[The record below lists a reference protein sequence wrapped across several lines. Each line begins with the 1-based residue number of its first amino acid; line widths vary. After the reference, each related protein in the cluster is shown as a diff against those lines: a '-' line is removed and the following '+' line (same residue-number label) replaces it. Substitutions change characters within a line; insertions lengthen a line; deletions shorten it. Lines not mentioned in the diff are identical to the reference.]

1 MNLTNL
7 FNLKFLKENL
17 KRSRAVILLLI
28 FLVPVINVIIYLMNA
43 TNNGSFMP
51 SIFEIAPL
59 SVVGMYIVPVLLSIT
74 LFSFI
79 YKRKSSDFVM
89 SFPVSKKQ
97 IFMSNTL
104 GGIIIIIIS
113 NNFPSTVKKFLRR
126 N

>member
-7 FNLKFLKENL
+7 FNLKFLKENI

-43 TNNGSFMP
+43 TNSGSFMP

-113 NNFPSTVKKFLRR
+113 NLVNYLLLLIE
-126 N
+126 